1 MSNWLTRLNE
11 GSTAVI
17 VLTERGL
24 GSALRIRERF
34 PGKTTIFAP
43 SCVVGRCG
51 GPIVDRGDFD
61 GGDGDQINKTAA
73 DSRFFATDIP
83 GVIGWIGPMRAIV
96 PEIWREHRVIVAV
109 MALGIVVRLIAPLAN
124 DKRIDP
130 AVIVVDEDARFAISV
145 LGGHQAGANAFTSI
159 VADALGAVPVITTAS
174 DSLRLPAIDTLGG
187 NLGWTVDNPELFK
200 PIAAKL
206 IRGGIV
212 AFRQDA
218 GSHRPLEVFSTT
230 QGSQIGDI
238 SRFKISEIDYVISI
252 TDTCACTLLPR
263 ERTLIYRPKT
273 LVAGIGCRRGTP
285 EATIERFMNE
295 VFDSHGLSIA
305 SLAAIATATIKAD
318 EPGLIAIARKYN
330 VPLIDYPLAA
340 LADHP
345 GIETPSERVRS
356 KIGVAAV
363 AEPSALLAAG
373 ANRLIVPK
381 QIGPGVVVAAARVA
395 DEEEFNARMKSRVK
409 A

>member
-1 MSNWLTRLNE
+1 MSILNE

-24 GSALRIRERF
+24 RSALRIRERV

-51 GPIVDRGDFD
+51 GPIDDRGDVDRGD
-61 GGDGDQINKTAA
+61 GDQCDQTAA
-73 DSRFFATDIP
+73 DSRFFATDVP
-83 GVIGWIGPMRAIV
+83 GVIGWIGPMRTIL
-96 PEIWREHRVIVAV
+96 PEVWREHRVIVAV
-109 MALGIVVRLIAPLAN
+109 MALGIVVRLIAPLAI

-145 LGGHQAGANAFTSI
+145 LGGHQAGANAWTTI
-159 VADALGAVPVITTAS
+159 VAEALDAAPVITTAS
-174 DSLRLPAIDTLGG
+174 DSLGLPAIDTLGG
-187 NLGWTVDNPELFK
+187 DLGWTVENPELLK

-206 IRGGIV
+206 IRGGVV

-218 GSHRPLEVFSTT
+218 GSNRPLRDFSTT
-230 QGSQIGDI
+230 RGSRIGDV
-238 SRFKISEIDYVISI
+238 SQFKTNEIDYLINI
-252 TDTCACTLLPR
+252 TDSLVCNILPR
-263 ERTLIYRPKT
+263 ERTLVYRPKT
-273 LVAGIGCRRGTP
+273 LVAGIGCRRGTR
-285 EATIERFMNE
+285 EATIERFVYD
-295 VFDSHGLSIA
+295 VFESRGLSIA

-318 EPGLIAIARKYN
+318 EPGLIAFAKKHN

-373 ANRLIVPK
+373 ASRLIVPK
-381 QIGPGVVVAAARVA
+381 QIGPGVVVAAARIA
-395 DEEEFNARMKSRVK
+395 DEEEFIARMKTRVK
-409 A
+409 V